1 MPPPPDHE
9 FVQKLTQALTRS
21 LKDVSDVPDPET
33 RQEEEDLDKEHTRAI
48 LRGLKQDI
56 DERKKYARCFFV
68 LACFWLAAITVLLVL
83 QGFGSFW
90 FGLMPFKLSESV
102 LLAVIGS
109 TTVNVLGI
117 LYVVANYL
125 FPKR

>member
-1 MPPPPDHE
+1 MPPPDD
-9 FVQKLTQALTRS
+9 FAKKLTEALTRS
-21 LKDVSDVPDPET
+21 LKDVSNVPDPQT
-33 RQEEEDLDKEHTRAI
+33 RQEEDDLEKEHARAI
-48 LRGLKQDI
+48 LRGVKQDI
-56 DERKKYARCFFV
+56 EERKKYARRFFI

-90 FGLMPFKLSESV
+90 FGLMPFKLADTV

>member
-1 MPPPPDHE
+1 MSPPDD
-9 FVQKLTQALTRS
+9 FASKLTEALTRS
-21 LKDVSDVPDPET
+21 LKDVSNVPDPET
-33 RQEEEDLDKEHTRAI
+33 RQEEDDLQKEHARAV
-48 LRGLKQDI
+48 LRGVTQDI
-56 DERKKYARCFFV
+56 DERKKYARRFFI
-68 LACFWLAAITVLLVL
+68 LACFWLVAITVLLVL

-90 FGLMPFKLSESV
+90 FGLMPFKLADTV

-117 LYVVANYL
+117 LYVVVNYL

>member
-1 MPPPPDHE
+1 MSPPDD
-9 FVQKLTQALTRS
+9 FASKLTEALTRS
-21 LKDVSDVPDPET
+21 LKDVSNVPDPET
-33 RQEEEDLDKEHTRAI
+33 RQEEDDLQQEHARAV
-48 LRGLKQDI
+48 LRGVTQDI
-56 DERKKYARCFFV
+56 DERKKYARRFFI
-68 LACFWLAAITVLLVL
+68 LACFWLVAITVLLVL

-90 FGLMPFKLSESV
+90 FGLMPFKLADTV

-117 LYVVANYL
+117 LYVVVNYL

>member
-1 MPPPPDHE
+1 MPPPED
-9 FVQKLTQALTRS
+9 FASKLTQALTRS
-21 LKDVSDVPDPET
+21 LKDVSSVPDPET
-33 RQEEEDLDKEHTRAI
+33 RQEEDDLQKEHARAI
-48 LRGLKQDI
+48 LRGVKQDI
-56 DERKKYARCFFV
+56 DERKKYAKRFFI
-68 LACFWLAAITVLLVL
+68 LACFWLAAITVLLAL

-90 FGLMPFKLSESV
+90 FGLMPFKLADSV